1 MQQKVIVVRV
11 KKSIEGA
18 NSAGVQPNVAAPQSI
33 SIEEAAILN
42 ERVASLCERNNQV
55 SGQAQRIMNMDDD
68 VFDPETAVGLLQ
80 RIAVLDGMATVLV
93 KRLGDAGFAEHAIQ
107 TCRGIRS
114 NAELMYSDLKQ
125 RLSGKK

>member
-1 MQQKVIVVRV
+1 MQQKVIIVRV
-11 KKSIEGA
+11 KKPIENA
-18 NSAGVQPNVAAPQSI
+18 NPAGVQPNEAAPQGI

-55 SGQAQRIMNMDDD
+55 SDQAQRIMNMDDD

-93 KRLGDAGFAEHAIQ
+93 KRLGDAGFA
-107 TCRGIRS
+107 
-114 NAELMYSDLKQ
+114 
-125 RLSGKK
+125 

>member
-1 MQQKVIVVRV
+1 MQQKVIIVRV
-11 KKSIEGA
+11 KKPIENA
-18 NSAGVQPNVAAPQSI
+18 NPVGVQPNEAAPQGI
-33 SIEEAAILN
+33 SIEEATILN

-55 SGQAQRIMNMDDD
+55 SDQAQRIMNMDDD

-93 KRLGDAGFAEHAIQ
+93 KRLGDAGFAEHSIQ

>member
-93 KRLGDAGFAEHAIQ
+93 KRLVKAGFGVQAIQ

-125 RLSGKK
+125 RLAGEE